1 MAKGARPALQAPE
14 ISSMPHRLTVL
25 PATPASDP
33 RFATAETLENPATL
47 ERRVKEG
54 SVRVLNP
61 DTVQQGLTSFEAP
74 SPPPPRRRGPE
85 LALST
90 KVPEYVMQQLRIR
103 SAEKGLTIRNL
114 LLLALRREGLEID
127 DADIQDDRKRR

>member
-14 ISSMPHRLTVL
+14 ISTLHRLAAV
-25 PATPASDP
+25 PATSASDP
-33 RFATAETLENPATL
+33 RFATAETLEDPANL
-47 ERRVKEG
+47 QRRVKEG

-61 DTVQQGLTSFEAP
+61 DTIQQGQPTEP
-74 SPPPPRRRGPE
+74 DPRTPPRRRGPE

-90 KVPEYVMQQLRIR
+90 KVPDYVMQQLRIR
-103 SAEKGLTIRNL
+103 SAQKGLTIRNL